1 MKAIAIAAAAL
12 FCLNLTVS
20 AQDTP
25 KKLTKAEALA
35 DIASKPPIEYPPVA
49 KQLKIEGMVEVE
61 AVVAED
67 GSVEQ
72 VNIVSGNP
80 VLTKAA
86 VAAVKKW
93 KFNPIKADGK
103 PTKALAPLSLSFKL

>member
-35 DIASKPPIEYPPVA
+35 DIASKPPIEYPRVA
-49 KQLKIEGMVEVE
+49 KQLKI
-61 AVVAED
+61 
-67 GSVEQ
+67 
-72 VNIVSGNP
+72 
-80 VLTKAA
+80 
-86 VAAVKKW
+86 
-93 KFNPIKADGK
+93 
-103 PTKALAPLSLSFKL
+103 